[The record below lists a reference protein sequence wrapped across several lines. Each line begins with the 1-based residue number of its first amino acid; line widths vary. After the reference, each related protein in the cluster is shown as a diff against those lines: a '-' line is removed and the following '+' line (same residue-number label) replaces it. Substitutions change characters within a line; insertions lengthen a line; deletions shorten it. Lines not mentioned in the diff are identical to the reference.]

1 MLNQGLMN
9 RITTFWESEGRKELH
24 AKIDKDST
32 VAIDRSDTIDEL
44 FNIIQILARTT
55 TLEEYNV
62 LTLKKEI
69 ELIGNAYYE
78 LSENAAKEISTLN
91 RCITGVPQQL
101 ISQRN
106 DVIKYYDVVRT
117 TTNTAMKMCDMI
129 LKVMK
134 KLQ

>member
-1 MLNQGLMN
+1 MN
-9 RITTFWESEGRKELH
+9 RITTFWESDGLKELY
-24 AKIDKDST
+24 AKVDKDST
-32 VAIDRSDTIDEL
+32 VTINRSDTIDEL
-44 FNIIQILARTT
+44 LNIIQILARTT

-62 LTLKKEI
+62 LTVKKEL

-78 LSENAAKEISTLN
+78 LSEQAAKEIGTLN
-91 RCITGVPQQL
+91 RYVTGVPQQL

-117 TTNTAMKMCDMI
+117 TTNTAMKMCDMV